1 VNAAEIEQIVRAN
14 IDRTVWVV
22 YVDGT
27 TQNLLVHTVDDEGF
41 VCDLATETG
50 QPPPCAYWV
59 RFTDVRE
66 VRGQGTNLEED

>member
-1 VNAAEIEQIVRAN
+1 MNALEIVQIIRAN
-14 IDRTVWVV
+14 IDKRVRVV

-27 TQNLLVHTVDDEGF
+27 TENLLVHTVDDEGF

-50 QPPPCAYWV
+50 QPPHHAYWV

-66 VRGQGTNLEED
+66 VRDQETDPEEN